1 MTLAAW
7 DALAV
12 VVLLLLSLKKEVR
25 VVSISMAVIYGLAA
39 LLYHA

>member
-7 DALAV
+7 DALTV
-12 VVLLLLSLKKEVR
+12 VVLLLLSLKKDVR
-25 VVSISMAVIYGLAA
+25 IVSISMAVIYGLAA

>member
-12 VVLLLLSLKKEVR
+12 VVLLLLSFKKDIR
-25 VVSISMAVIYGLAA
+25 IVSISMAVIYGLAA